1 MNELQIK
8 LTADIK
14 DIQSALTKVKKTL
27 KEFEDS
33 ASSSTDKTNKKKSD
47 QVGIIQKLNAELS
60 KYKTLI
66 TKATSEAEIAKYN
79 AKLQETQKEL
89 ARLNAL
95 GKVFEQRNVKVK
107 EEIGLIGQL
116 NAQVKQLKVSLQQA
130 TNEQQV
136 AKLNA
141 QLEQTSAELA
151 RINSLGKTVAVNTT
165 KSFDNFRVSAGAAN
179 GSAIAF
185 NRVIQDAPF
194 GIIGVGN
201 NIQQLAEQFSALR
214 ITTGSTGTALS
225 AFFKS
230 LFTGSNLLVLGI
242 SAATAAFTAYQ
253 LGAFDSA
260 EETKDLAK
268 ELDDFKNSLDKVTKA
283 QLEGAQSAQGEIQS
297 LKLLKLQAE
306 NANLPLEKRIL
317 AVKELRNQFPEYFKG
332 LSDEQI
338 LLGNVGGAYDKL
350 TKSIVANAKAKAFSQ
365 QITENEKQTLALL
378 LQEEQRALEIL
389 DKRAQ
394 LEKARIGEQTSGLK
408 VAGQFTA
415 TNIEAN
421 RLESELND
429 LIKQTTDSA
438 EERRKIALET
448 LSIESKIPEQIQ
460 KAGGLIDQN
469 KDKIDKSKEKVEFYD
484 KAWNENEDRLIRINE
499 LLRAIADET
508 PAPAEIKPE
517 AETADV
523 VPKGRIE
530 FLEEQ
535 IALFEF
541 LKRLQTDTGKI
552 DEYTLKI
559 AQLRQE
565 LDLLNG
571 NKVNENLTL
580 IIDAFSSLGAG
591 IAASLNIG
599 DRALRGFVTTLLS
612 ATPKI
617 IGAIIAKAQA
627 TNRAADAENAA
638 NLKVATGNSVVIGTE
653 AAKGLGPVGLAL
665 LPVFIAGAVA
675 LVSAAFSRGGGG
687 GAPSA
692 GTGSTFTNRREFGG
706 PVSKGRAY
714 IVGERR
720 PELFVPNTNGV
731 IIPQLPSMDY
741 SGASVN
747 SAMYGVEVMLKGPD
761 DLLFFVEQAQ
771 IRRNIR

>member
-1 MNELQIK
+1 MNELQIR

-14 DIQSALTKVKKTL
+14 DALAALTKFKQTL
-27 KEFEDS
+27 KQFESETSKDAAKS
-33 ASSSTDKTNKKKSD
+33 NVVKEETIGLIQEQIKEAKRLKIALNEATNEKD
-47 QVGIIQKLNAELS
+47 
-60 KYKTLI
+60 
-66 TKATSEAEIAKYN
+66 IANFN
-79 AKLQETQKEL
+79 AKLEQTNQEL
-89 ARLNAL
+89 ARLN
-95 GKVFEQRNVKVK
+95 
-107 EEIGLIGQL
+107 
-116 NAQVKQLKVSLQQA
+116 
-130 TNEQQV
+130 
-136 AKLNA
+136 
-141 QLEQTSAELA
+141 
-151 RINSLGKTVAVNTT
+151 SLGKSFGGTAVQ
-165 KSFDNFRVSAGAAN
+165 SFDNLKRSAGAAS
-179 GSAIAF
+179 GAAISF
-185 NRVIQDAPF
+185 GRIIQDAPF
-194 GIIGVGN
+194 GIIGVAN
-201 NIQQLAEQFSALR
+201 NIQNFGEQFVALGDKSTSTAGKLKLFFSAL
-214 ITTGSTGTALS
+214 ITP
-225 AFFKS
+225 
-230 LFTGSNLLVLGI
+230 SNL
-242 SAATAAFTAYQ
+242 A
-253 LGAFDSA
+253 
-260 EETKDLAK
+260 
-268 ELDDFKNSLDKVTKA
+268 
-283 QLEGAQSAQGEIQS
+283 
-297 LKLLKLQAE
+297 
-306 NANLPLEKRIL
+306 IL
-317 AVKELRNQFPEYFKG
+317 AVSGLTAAWQAYNLGVFDSLFATESLSKKLKEI
-332 LSDEQI
+332 SDNTKSATANASVE
-338 LLGNVGGAYDKL
+338 L
-350 TKSIVANAKAKAFSQ
+350 TKVEALRTTIEDETLSRDKRLKAVNKLIEVYPELFSLADREKLLNGQLVESYDILTKAILAKAKASIAEQ
-365 QITENEKQTLALL
+365 ELPELVKQKEIVDSTLKSKEELLAL
-378 LQEEQRALEIL
+378 EEQR
-389 DKRAQ
+389 
-394 LEKARIGEQTSGLK
+394 LK
-408 VAGQFTA
+408 TA
-415 TNIEAN
+415 S
-421 RLESELND
+421 RL
-429 LIKQTTDSA
+429 T
-438 EERRKIALET
+438 
-448 LSIESKIPEQIQ
+448 SIEETFSGSEYEQIQ
-460 KAGGLIDQN
+460 RRIKPLKADVEELGLRQKELQINIEGYTQSIVSYADEFESFL
-469 KDKIDKSKEKVEFYD
+469 DKSDKAVDKSKEKVEFYD
-484 KAWNENEDRLIRINE
+484 KAWQENENR
-499 LLRAIADET
+499 LLRIYQLVQGIQDET

-675 LVSAAFSRGGGG
+675 LVSAAFSKGGGGG
-687 GAPSA
+687 GAVS
-692 GTGSTFTNRREFGG
+692 GGSGSTFTNRREFGG

-731 IIPQLPSMDY
+731 IIPQVPSMDY
-741 SGASVN
+741 SSASV
-747 SAMYGVEVMLKGPD
+747 SSSMYGVEVMLKGPD

>member
-1 MNELQIK
+1 
-8 LTADIK
+8 
-14 DIQSALTKVKKTL
+14 L

-268 ELDDFKNSLDKVTKA
+268 ELDDFKNSLDGVTKA

-365 QITENEKQTLALL
+365 QITENEKQTLTLL

-408 VAGQFTA
+408 VAGQLTA

-421 RLESELND
+421 RIESELND
-429 LIKQTTDSA
+429 LIQQTTDSA
-438 EERRKIALET
+438 EERKKIALET

-460 KAGGLIDQN
+460 KAGGLIDEN
-469 KDKIDKSKEKVEFYD
+469 KDKLDKSKEKVEFYD
-484 KAWNENEDRLIRINE
+484 KAWQENEDRLIRINQ
-499 LLRAIADET
+499 LLQAIADET
-508 PAPAEIKPE
+508 PEPAEIKPE

-571 NKVNENLTL
+571 KKVDENLTL
-580 IIDAFSSLGAG
+580 IVDAFSSLGAG

-617 IGAIIAKAQA
+617 IGAIIAQA
-627 TNRAADAENAA
+627 SARRLEAAAA
-638 NLKVATGNSVVIGTE
+638 NSANAQVATGNAVVVATE
-653 AAKGLGPVGLAL
+653 GAKGLGPVGLAL

-687 GAPSA
+687 GGTPSA
-692 GTGSTFTNRREFGG
+692 GSGSTFTNRREFGG

-714 IVGERR
+714 IVGEKR

-731 IIPQLPSMDY
+731 ILPQLPSMDY
-741 SGASVN
+741 SGASMAAGAMAIDVN
-747 SAMYGVEVMLKGPD
+747 IQGVSYGD
-761 DLLFFVEQAQ
+761 DILFTVQQAQ

>member
-1 MNELQIK
+1 
-8 LTADIK
+8 
-14 DIQSALTKVKKTL
+14 L

-268 ELDDFKNSLDKVTKA
+268 ELDDFKNSLDGVTKA
-283 QLEGAQSAQGEIQS
+283 HLEGAQSAQSEIQS

-306 NANLPLEKRIL
+306 NANIPLEKRIL

-365 QITENEKQTLALL
+365 QITENEKQTLTLL

-408 VAGQFTA
+408 VAGQLTA

-421 RLESELND
+421 RIESELND
-429 LIKQTTDSA
+429 LIQQTTDSA
-438 EERRKIALET
+438 EERKKIALET

-460 KAGGLIDQN
+460 KAGGLIDEN
-469 KDKIDKSKEKVEFYD
+469 KDKLDKSKEKVEFYD
-484 KAWNENEDRLIRINE
+484 KAWQENEDRLIRINQ
-499 LLRAIADET
+499 LLQAIADET
-508 PAPAEIKPE
+508 PEPAEIKPE

-571 NKVNENLTL
+571 KKVDENLTL
-580 IIDAFSSLGAG
+580 IVDAFSSLGAG

-617 IGAIIAKAQA
+617 IGAIIAQA
-627 TNRAADAENAA
+627 SARRLEAAAA
-638 NLKVATGNSVVIGTE
+638 NSANAQVATGNAVVVATE
-653 AAKGLGPVGLAL
+653 GAKGLGPVGLAL

-687 GAPSA
+687 GTPS
-692 GTGSTFTNRREFGG
+692 GGSGSTFTNRREFGG

-731 IIPQLPSMDY
+731 IVPQVPSMDY
-741 SGASVN
+741 SGASMAAGAMAIDVN
-747 SAMYGVEVMLKGPD
+747 IQGVSYGD
-761 DLLFFVEQAQ
+761 DILFTVQQAQ